1 MLSVPV
7 KRRLQT
13 TSAVSMSQN
22 EFLKLIPA
30 LYEVK
35 MLVFSRSRR
44 NIFYSKVR
52 AVERCLNMRY
62 YSYQGFPHF
71 VLINAISTFY
81 LLLTIACF
89 HIKV

>member
-44 NIFYSKVR
+44 NIFIPKCVPSSGV
-52 AVERCLNMRY
+52 
-62 YSYQGFPHF
+62 
-71 VLINAISTFY
+71 
-81 LLLTIACF
+81 
-89 HIKV
+89 